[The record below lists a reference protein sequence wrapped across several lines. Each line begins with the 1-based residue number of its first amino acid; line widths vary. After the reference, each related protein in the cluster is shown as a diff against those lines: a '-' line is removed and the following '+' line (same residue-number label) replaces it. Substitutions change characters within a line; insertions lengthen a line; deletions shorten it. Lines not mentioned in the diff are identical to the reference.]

1 VLCHGQAGEL
11 QLGAEPIQRKQLV
24 ERAAIL
30 ASWNLESIELY
41 ACHTGADAAFVQTL
55 EQLSGAKVAA
65 SSGVVGHA
73 SLGGSWAL
81 QGSAR
86 NGIAPFSRAA
96 IDQWAGTLAVTTPDL
111 LTADDDGTL
120 STDNSTSVTSPTFT
134 GTGPS
139 STLIYLEYLNGTVIG
154 SGTSDANG
162 NWSIQPS
169 SPLALGSYTIRARYA
184 SSAIPMVLVG
194 AGGATIPNQA
204 IAITPTDQLYALYT
218 PDVTNGYYLDLGS
231 VASSG
236 SNQADTFSQLRNA
249 YNSAKGQGGLN
260 DWGTFA
266 GDAFEKTIT
275 GQSYA
280 GTNVTYVISE
290 GSNSL
295 PLTAAFDAS
304 DRVIALTSDPNAS
317 SNASFITNVGNIYSP
332 SSLSL
337 TIVSP
342 DTTPPTISSVAIT
355 SASGI
360 QSNSLNA
367 GDAVSVTVTMDEAV
381 TVTGTPQ
388 LSLNIGGTT
397 RTATYS
403 SGSGTTA
410 LIFQYTIAAGDTDPD
425 GISIGANSLAL
436 NGGTINDA
444 AGNAATLT
452 FSAVSD
458 NASYLVDTTA
468 PTVSSVLITS
478 ATGIQNSTLNAGD
491 VVSVTVSMD
500 EAVTVTGTPQ
510 LSLNVGGSTRTATY
524 SSGSGTSALIFQYTI
539 AAGDTDPDGISI
551 GANSLALNGGT
562 INDAAGNAATLTFSA
577 VSDNASYLVDT
588 TAPAAAVIT
597 TISTNFGDPN
607 TSDTIIN
614 DASPLL
620 TFTGEAGATVQVL
633 DQQGNTVPSSSYT
646 LLIFA
651 TTYVLNFGTNTQS
664 DGIYSINL
672 TDAAGN
678 VSTPTTFTIDTTA
691 PGTPAI
697 TSVSDDAAL
706 ITGALTSGGL
716 TNDTDLTVRVS
727 LTGTNAVAGDTIQ
740 LYDTTTALGTAYTLL
755 AADITNGYAD
765 VATGSLTNGSTY
777 TISAKVIDIAGNTS
791 AASGTFVTTVDTI
804 APAAPAITSV
814 TDNVGSI
821 TGALTSG
828 GRTNDTDLTVR
839 VSLTSTNAAAGDTI
853 QLYDS
858 ATALGTSY
866 TLLAADITNGYAD
879 VPTGSLTD
887 GTTYIINAKVIDGAG
902 NASAASA
909 NFTTTVDTTIPGAPA
924 ITSVSDDA
932 GSITG
937 PLTTGGRTNDTDLT
951 VRVSL
956 ASTNAVAGDTIQ
968 LYGTATALG
977 SAYTLL
983 AADITNGYADLA
995 TGTLTGGTTYTI
1007 NAKVIDVAGNASAA
1021 SSNFTT
1027 TVDTTAPGA
1036 PAITSVTDDAALITG
1051 ALTSG
1056 GSTNDNNLTVR
1067 VSLASTNAVAGDT
1080 IQLYDTVTALGTAY
1094 TLLAADITNGYADVP
1109 TGTLTDGTTYTINAK
1124 VIDIAGNA
1132 SSASANFT
1140 TTVDTTAPGAPAIT
1154 SVTDDAALITGALTS
1169 GGRTNDTD
1177 LTVRVSL
1184 TSTNAVAGD
1193 TIQMYDS
1200 ATTLGTAYTL
1210 LAADITNGFSDVAT
1224 GTLTDATTYTI
1235 NAKVIDS
1242 AGNASK
1248 ASTNFRVPRN
1258 LRDLPASDHHKKMP
1272 FGIVAADHKCSSNA
1286 ILSAN

>member
-1 VLCHGQAGEL
+1 MLCHGQAGEL

-444 AGNAATLT
+444 AGNAA
-452 FSAVSD
+452 
-458 NASYLVDTTA
+458 
-468 PTVSSVLITS
+468 
-478 ATGIQNSTLNAGD
+478 
-491 VVSVTVSMD
+491 
-500 EAVTVTGTPQ
+500 
-510 LSLNVGGSTRTATY
+510 
-524 SSGSGTSALIFQYTI
+524 
-539 AAGDTDPDGISI
+539 
-551 GANSLALNGGT
+551 
-562 INDAAGNAATLTFSA
+562 
-577 VSDNASYLVDT
+577 
-588 TAPAAAVIT
+588 
-597 TISTNFGDPN
+597 
-607 TSDTIIN
+607 
-614 DASPLL
+614 
-620 TFTGEAGATVQVL
+620 
-633 DQQGNTVPSSSYT
+633 
-646 LLIFA
+646 
-651 TTYVLNFGTNTQS
+651 
-664 DGIYSINL
+664 
-672 TDAAGN
+672 
-678 VSTPTTFTIDTTA
+678 
-691 PGTPAI
+691 
-697 TSVSDDAAL
+697 
-706 ITGALTSGGL
+706 
-716 TNDTDLTVRVS
+716 
-727 LTGTNAVAGDTIQ
+727 
-740 LYDTTTALGTAYTLL
+740 
-755 AADITNGYAD
+755 
-765 VATGSLTNGSTY
+765 
-777 TISAKVIDIAGNTS
+777 
-791 AASGTFVTTVDTI
+791 
-804 APAAPAITSV
+804 
-814 TDNVGSI
+814 
-821 TGALTSG
+821 
-828 GRTNDTDLTVR
+828 
-839 VSLTSTNAAAGDTI
+839 
-853 QLYDS
+853 
-858 ATALGTSY
+858 
-866 TLLAADITNGYAD
+866 
-879 VPTGSLTD
+879 
-887 GTTYIINAKVIDGAG
+887 
-902 NASAASA
+902 
-909 NFTTTVDTTIPGAPA
+909 
-924 ITSVSDDA
+924 
-932 GSITG
+932 
-937 PLTTGGRTNDTDLT
+937 
-951 VRVSL
+951 
-956 ASTNAVAGDTIQ
+956 
-968 LYGTATALG
+968 
-977 SAYTLL
+977 
-983 AADITNGYADLA
+983 
-995 TGTLTGGTTYTI
+995 
-1007 NAKVIDVAGNASAA
+1007 
-1021 SSNFTT
+1021 
-1027 TVDTTAPGA
+1027 
-1036 PAITSVTDDAALITG
+1036 
-1051 ALTSG
+1051 
-1056 GSTNDNNLTVR
+1056 
-1067 VSLASTNAVAGDT
+1067 
-1080 IQLYDTVTALGTAY
+1080 
-1094 TLLAADITNGYADVP
+1094 
-1109 TGTLTDGTTYTINAK
+1109 
-1124 VIDIAGNA
+1124 
-1132 SSASANFT
+1132 
-1140 TTVDTTAPGAPAIT
+1140 
-1154 SVTDDAALITGALTS
+1154 
-1169 GGRTNDTD
+1169 
-1177 LTVRVSL
+1177 
-1184 TSTNAVAGD
+1184 
-1193 TIQMYDS
+1193 
-1200 ATTLGTAYTL
+1200 
-1210 LAADITNGFSDVAT
+1210 
-1224 GTLTDATTYTI
+1224 
-1235 NAKVIDS
+1235 
-1242 AGNASK
+1242 
-1248 ASTNFRVPRN
+1248 
-1258 LRDLPASDHHKKMP
+1258 
-1272 FGIVAADHKCSSNA
+1272 
-1286 ILSAN
+1286 